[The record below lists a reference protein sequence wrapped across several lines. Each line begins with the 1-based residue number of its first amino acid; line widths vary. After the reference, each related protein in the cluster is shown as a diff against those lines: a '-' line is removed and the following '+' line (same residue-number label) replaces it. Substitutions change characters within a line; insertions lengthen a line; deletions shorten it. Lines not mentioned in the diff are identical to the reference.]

1 MKRVAM
7 LFASALA
14 LVTANAAAQDNPA
27 PTSAPTAPASPQ
39 TAPKLIIAIAV
50 DQFSADLFAEYR
62 NHFTGGLNRLL
73 KGAVFPSGYQS
84 HAATETCPG
93 HATILTGVRA
103 GRAGIIANTWV
114 DLKTAR
120 ADKSVYCAEDESV
133 PGSTSII
140 YTVSDKHLLV
150 PTLGERMK
158 MANPATRV
166 VSVAGKDRAAVMMG
180 GHQVDELW
188 WWDGKKYASYAGR
201 ATPAVVQ
208 QTNDAIVARL
218 AEAQAPMDMP
228 AVCETRNRAVSIGG
242 GKTVGTG
249 RFDRK
254 AGDSRA
260 FRASPESDEALFAMA
275 AGLIRDMKLGG
286 GATTDLIAIGASA
299 TDYVGHTY
307 GTEGSEMCLQLTQLD
322 QTIGTFF
329 AVLDTMKIDYE
340 VVLTADHG
348 GHDLPERNDEHAVP
362 GAARIDP
369 ALNPKAIGDA
379 VAAKLGLTGQLLY
392 GDPVGDIWIDP
403 KLPKKTFDA
412 VQAEALALYRAHPQV
427 AAAFARAD
435 IITAAAATGPA
446 ETWTLVQRAK
456 ASFHPARSGDIVVAL
471 KPRITPIA
479 NPLGGYVA
487 THGSFWD
494 YDRRVPILFWR
505 KGMAGFEQPLA
516 VETVDIAPTLAA
528 TIGLKLGVPEVDGRC
543 LDLDASAEDSC
554 R

>member
-14 LVTANAAAQDNPA
+14 LVTANAAAQDKPA
-27 PTSAPTAPASPQ
+27 PSSAPAAPASPQ
-39 TAPKLIIAIAV
+39 TPPKLIVAISV

-62 NHFTGGLNRLL
+62 SHFTGGFARLL
-73 KGAVFPSGYQS
+73 QGAVFPSGYQS

-93 HATILTGVRA
+93 HSTILTGMHPART
-103 GRAGIIANTWV
+103 GIIANSWV

-120 ADKSVYCAEDESV
+120 TDKTVYCAEDESV
-133 PGSTSII
+133 PGSTSAS

-188 WWDGKKYASYAGR
+188 WWDGKKFASYAGR

-208 QTNDAIVARL
+208 QTNDAITARV
-218 AEAQAPMDMP
+218 AEAQAPLDLP
-228 AVCETRNRAVSIGG
+228 AFCETRNRAVSIGG

-254 AGDSRA
+254 AGDTRA

-286 GATTDLIAIGASA
+286 GATTDIIAIGASA

-322 QTIGTFF
+322 QTMGTFF
-329 AVLDTMKIDYE
+329 AVLDSMKIDYE

-369 ALNPKAIGDA
+369 ALNGKAIGDA
-379 VAAKLGLTGQLLY
+379 VAAKLGLTGQLLF

-427 AAAFARAD
+427 AAAFSRAE

-456 ASFHPARSGDIVVAL
+456 ASFHPARSGDIIIAL
-471 KPRITPIA
+471 KPRITPIP

-494 YDRRVPILFWR
+494 YDRRVPMLFWR

-528 TIGLKLGVPEVDGRC
+528 TIGLKLGTPDVDGRC
-543 LDLDASAEDSC
+543 LDLDAGAGDSC